1 MSRIPFQRSLL
12 ATAITSCSLM
22 GGAGMVSA
30 QEGTA
35 SADSPMVLEEV
46 VVIGIRG
53 SYERSMDIKR
63 DSQGVVDAIS
73 AEDIGKMPD
82 TNLAE
87 SLQRIT
93 GVSIDRVNGEGSK
106 VTVRGFGPD
115 YNVITLNGRQ
125 MPAAN
130 IEDTTV
136 SASRSYDFANL
147 AAESVSGVEVF
158 KTGRADLT
166 TGGIGSVINIK
177 TIRPLD
183 VRETTLNLSAKA
195 NHDTTNEDG
204 DDWTPEISGIYA
216 QTFADDTFGVA
227 ITGSYSERD
236 SGFAK
241 GQTSSGWYTIP
252 GGQGDWGS
260 IPPDSDSF
268 VNPPQPGDVYSVPRN
283 INYQFTQIQR
293 ERINAQLALQWAP
306 TNNFTGTLD
315 YTYSELDIEQ
325 QNHDMG
331 AWFNGNPVSGEF
343 TQGSGNGS
351 VVAPVIYSDN
361 TEADVTFG
369 AGDFGRTNENKSI
382 GLNLEWWA
390 TEQLMLTFDYH
401 DSEAENGAKDDR
413 GSNNIISGV
422 QFNRNLTTTDYSRD
436 LPLTKFGYIDGK
448 GMDPSKMLT
457 SGTSFRNSYMK
468 HEIEQAR
475 FDGVFT
481 FDDSVVSS
489 IDFGVSMVESSNRS
503 AYSVAQRDTWGGY
516 GDASQYDDA
525 LFQRRR
531 LGAQFDEFSGASS
544 DAMEPYYYEASFD
557 GMRSAIADIATANG
571 ESLGPCGPVL
581 CADPNYTTDRT
592 VDEEQSAV
600 YGQVNFGWEDMAMP
614 MHLTLGLRWED
625 TDVESE
631 ALVPQYTQ
639 LAWVADNEFSATFEE
654 TGFSKQKGGYD
665 HWLPNIDFDIEVR
678 EDVVLRASSSVTIT
692 RPVYGDLQG
701 GTTINN
707 PVRFNGGTGNSGNT
721 DLDPFESTNLDFSAE
736 WYYSEGSYFSV
747 GYYRKDVENFIG
759 NTTVDATSFDLAHP
773 AQGPRYD
780 DAVAALGTSDAAQVR
795 AYMEAQYGAPVVGSA
810 ALGDP
815 STVFSL
821 ITPTNVE
828 EATIDGWE
836 IALQHMF
843 GESGFGMLLNYTSVD
858 GDIEYDDFNSNKGEG
873 VENQFALL
881 GLSDSYNVIG
891 FYDNYGF
898 QARIAYNWR
907 DDFLTNTLD
916 GNNERNPIYTEDY
929 GQWDI
934 NLSYQINDSFSVLA
948 EGINITDET
957 QRLYGRHE
965 NMVIGAIQNGARY
978 SIGVRYQF

>member
-1 MSRIPFQRSLL
+1 MTRIPFQRSLL
-12 ATAITSCSLM
+12 ASAIASCSLI
-22 GGAGMVSA
+22 GGSGLVMA
-30 QEGTA
+30 QTGGE
-35 SADSPMVLEEV
+35 SEMVLEEV
-46 VVIGIRG
+46 VVTGIRG
-53 SYERSMDIKR
+53 SYQRSMDIKR
-63 DSQGVVDAIS
+63 DGQGVVDAIS

-147 AAESVSGVEVF
+147 AAESVSGVEVY

-183 VRETTLNLSAKA
+183 VPETTLSLSAKA
-195 NHDTTNEDG
+195 NHDTTNEEG

-216 QTFADDTFGVA
+216 QTFADDKFGVA

-236 SGFAK
+236 SGFTK

-260 IPPDSDSF
+260 IPPDSDTF
-268 VNPPQPGDVYSVPRN
+268 VNPPQPGDIYSVPRN

-306 TNNFTGTLD
+306 TENFTGTLD

-351 VVAPVIYSDN
+351 VVAPVIYSDS
-361 TEADVTFG
+361 TEADITFG
-369 AGDFGRTNENKSI
+369 AGDFGRVNENKSL

-390 TEQLMLTFDYH
+390 TEQLKLTFDYH
-401 DSEAENGAKDDR
+401 DSEAENGSKDNR

-422 QFNRNLTTTDYSRD
+422 QFNRNLTTVDYSRD
-436 LPLTKFGYIDGK
+436 LPLTRFGYIDGN

-457 SGTSFRNSYMK
+457 SGTSFRDSYMK

-475 FDGVFT
+475 FDGVFM
-481 FDDSVVSS
+481 FDDSIVSS
-489 IDFGVSMVESSNRS
+489 IDFGISRVESSNRS

-516 GDASQYDDA
+516 GDASQYDDS
-525 LFQRRR
+525 LFKRRN
-531 LGAQFDEFSGASS
+531 LGSQFDEFSGASS
-544 DAMEPYYYEASFD
+544 EAMEPYYYEADFH
-557 GMRSAIADIATANG
+557 GMRRAIADIAEANG
-571 ESLGPCGPVL
+571 ESLGPCGPLL

-592 VDEEQSAV
+592 VDEDQTAV
-600 YGQVNFGWEDMAMP
+600 YAQVNFAWEDLAMP
-614 MHLTLGLRWED
+614 MHLTIGLRWED
-625 TDVESE
+625 TEVESE

-639 LAWVADNEFSATFEE
+639 ISWVADNEFSATFEE
-654 TGFSKQKGGYD
+654 TGFSKQTGGYD
-665 HWLPNIDFDIEVR
+665 HWLPNIDFDIEVV
-678 EDVVLRASSSVTIT
+678 ENVVLRASSSITIT
-692 RPVYGDLQG
+692 RPVYSDLQG

-707 PVRFNGGTGNSGNT
+707 PVRFNGGTGNTGNT
-721 DLDPFESTNLDFSAE
+721 DLDPFESTNLDFSGE
-736 WYYSEGSYFSV
+736 WYYDEGSYFSI

-759 NTTVDATSFDLAHP
+759 NTTVNDTAFDLPHP
-773 AQGPRYD
+773 AQGPRYE
-780 DAVAALGTSDAAQVR
+780 DAVATLGTTDAAEVR
-795 AYMEAQYGAPVVGSA
+795 AYMESLYGAPVVGDA

-815 STVFSL
+815 SAVFSL

-843 GESGFGMLLNYTSVD
+843 GESGFGLLVNYTTVD
-858 GDIEYDDFNSNKGEG
+858 GDIEYDDFNTNKGEG

-907 DDFLTNTLD
+907 DDFLTDTLD
-916 GNNERNPIYTEDY
+916 GNNERNPVYTEDY

-934 NLSYQINDSFSVLA
+934 NVSYQINDQFSILA
-948 EGINITDET
+948 EGINVTDET
-957 QRLYGRHE
+957 QRLYSRHE

-978 SIGVRYQF
+978 SLGVRYQF